1 MSSASAK
8 QYRLIFLLS
17 GQDMSGTAL
26 SAEEA
31 GRMIGRLK
39 GERNVRHKRRR
50 VESKL

>member
-8 QYRLIFLLS
+8 QYRLILLLS

-39 GERNVRHKRRR
+39 YRRR
-50 VESKL
+50 GPNAREKAILRR